1 MILINGTDKKSKI
14 FYLMILV
21 VFLATFA
28 SFSLILILINNK
40 IVIDQSN
47 VNLFDMFVKSSFTLI
62 GSTLSGLV
70 AIFIFSLQEGSK
82 KKEKLDNQEKHYKN
96 IIQEFET
103 NISVLERIESM
114 LDIGTFEEVAND
126 ILEEKE
132 VKEMLLVIYTQLNF
146 TFYINHLS
154 ELKMERYGNSIRV
167 FKLTYQVYKYIDL
180 IVNKLNSKQNV
191 KVLLGQMKRDIIKIK
206 SLQNIMEQ

>member
-1 MILINGTDKKSKI
+1 MIQIKKNKI
-14 FYLMILV
+14 FYLIIIV
-21 VFLATFA
+21 VFLAVFA
-28 SFSLILILINNK
+28 SFSLILILINSK
-40 IVIDQSN
+40 IVIDQNN
-47 VNLFDMFVKSSFTLI
+47 VNLFDLFVKSSFTLI

-82 KKEKLDNQEKHYKN
+82 KKERLDNQEKHFKN
-96 IIQEFET
+96 IMQEFET
-103 NISVLERIESM
+103 NISVLERIESIM
-114 LDIGTFEEVAND
+114 DIGTLEEVAKD

-132 VKEMLLVIYTQLNF
+132 IKEMLLVIYTQLNF
-146 TFYINHLS
+146 TFYVNHLS
-154 ELKMERYGNSIRV
+154 ELKIERYGNSIKV

-180 IVNKLNSKQNV
+180 IINKLDSKQNV

>member
-1 MILINGTDKKSKI
+1 M
-14 FYLMILV
+14 
-21 VFLATFA
+21 ATFA

>member
-1 MILINGTDKKSKI
+1 MVQIKKSKI
-14 FYLMILV
+14 FYLMIIV

>member
-1 MILINGTDKKSKI
+1 MIQIKKNKI
-14 FYLMILV
+14 FYLIIIV
-21 VFLATFA
+21 VFLAVFA
-28 SFSLILILINNK
+28 SFSLILILINSK
-40 IVIDQSN
+40 IVIDQNN
-47 VNLFDMFVKSSFTLI
+47 VNLFDLFVKSSFTLI

-82 KKEKLDNQEKHYKN
+82 KKERLDNQEKHFKN
-96 IIQEFET
+96 IMQEFET
-103 NISVLERIESM
+103 NISVLERIESIM
-114 LDIGTFEEVAND
+114 DIGTLEEVAKD

-132 VKEMLLVIYTQLNF
+132 IKEMLLVIYTQLNF
-146 TFYINHLS
+146 TFYVNHLS
-154 ELKMERYGNSIRV
+154 ELKMERYGNSIKV

-180 IVNKLNSKQNV
+180 IVNKLDSKQNV

>member
-1 MILINGTDKKSKI
+1 MVQIKKSKI

-132 VKEMLLVIYTQLNF
+132 VTEMLLVIYTQLNF